1 MRKQVEVAQQ
11 LRVKGNVLTVGSKT
25 KKTQESKLSEER
37 KDVCVHGFATRTIK
51 SSYEVP
57 IIGHGM
63 LSEQ

>member
-1 MRKQVEVAQQ
+1 M
-11 LRVKGNVLTVGSKT
+11 GSKT
-25 KKTQESKLSEER
+25 KKMQESKLSEEK